1 MFDKTTIHETIIRD
15 IVDVASDV
23 KRASTESILNRPS
36 SRASFRSISQAS
48 QGLTMVFPLVADRSL
63 SIESVSMIAKAA
75 ERKCVT
81 MLQMIFSAICISD
94 SRNGFEHIA
103 KVHNNLDTG
112 KMTIDDFMIYMDKMV
127 EEGAIKVIDQK
138 KYQAVMEDFKNMD
151 FIMPDPINENSL
163 ESFKVYHNANGL
175 EVVNEAP
182 RTYSP
187 RDFTSDL
194 KNIVNSFQRGAS
206 RTLSARSDNNYQ
218 GMKNIADAQLK
229 NTQILQNQLLPS
241 DVRKAN
247 EIVPTM
253 MIVRFVSNDPDSSAV
268 IPEEIVVGVKVKIYP
283 ADTQDIINRIKI
295 KNEDKNGIL
304 KFIKAT
310 TRETSFFKDFLFAID
325 KAKIDAISQSRRGSS
340 SSLWKVLERRST
352 KSKFRRFFFMNNDAS
367 AITSLAISKE
377 TAEYLKKMEGINVS
391 NPKTIEPIM
400 SAYNLLSFVIV
411 DESLEVCDW
420 VWDDGSGM
428 YEQVSFN
435 ALERETSDNS
445 YKKVINLMT
454 KMTR

>member
-1 MFDKTTIHETIIRD
+1 MVDKTTIHETIIRD
-15 IVDVASDV
+15 IVDVVSDV
-23 KRASTESILNRPS
+23 RKVSNDSLPLNRPS

-48 QGLTMVFPLVADRSL
+48 QGLTMVFPLCVDKSL
-63 SIESVSMIAKAA
+63 SIETASMIAKAK

-94 SRNGFEHIA
+94 SKDGFEHIS
-103 KVHNNLDTG
+103 KVHTNLNTG
-112 KMTIDDFMIYMDKMV
+112 KMTIDDFMIYMDNLV
-127 EEGAIKVIDQK
+127 DEGAIKIIDQK

-151 FIMPDPINENSL
+151 FVMPDPINENSL
-163 ESFKVYHNANGL
+163 ESFKVHHNANGL
-175 EVVNEAP
+175 SVVNEAP
-182 RTYSP
+182 YTP
-187 RDFTSDL
+187 RDFSRDML
-194 KNIVNSFQRGAS
+194 NIVNSV
-206 RTLSARSDNNYQ
+206 RTVARSRSTDDNNHSGIRNY
-218 GMKNIADAQLK
+218 MDAQLK
-229 NTQILQNQLLPS
+229 STQILQNQLLPS
-241 DVRKAN
+241 DVKKAN

-253 MIVRFVSNDPDSSAV
+253 MIVRFISNDPDNSAP
-268 IPEEIVVGVKVKIYP
+268 IQEEIIVGVKCKIYP
-283 ADTQDIINRIKI
+283 IDSQDIINRIKI
-295 KNEDKNGIL
+295 KNDDKNGIL

-340 SSLWKVLERRST
+340 SKLWRVLERRST

-367 AITSLAISKE
+367 AITSLAVSKE
-377 TAEYLKKMEGINVS
+377 TAEYLKKMEGIDIK
-391 NPKTIEPIM
+391 NPKVVSPIM
-400 SAYNLLSFVIV
+400 DAYNLISLVIA

-420 VWDDGSGM
+420 LWDDGSGM

-454 KMTR
+454 KIAR